1 MVRSYVTRSDYYVT
15 HLGVHVGFM
24 QYDGTSCVIRL
35 CMLRVDLGITSAVRD
50 SLVKITRTYST
61 RVMQSMVDFLELHNI
76 GYDLCIR
83 EITQDD
89 LMHLRAGRKVPSHV
103 RAAARTYFKEK
114 KGSVHDEAYMKE
126 FTRRPFMDVIYLY
139 YLGM

>member
-1 MVRSYVTRSDYYVT
+1 MVKSYVTRSGYYVT
-15 HLGVHVGFM
+15 HLGVHIGFM

-35 CMLRVDLGITSAVRD
+35 CMLRIDLGITSAARD
-50 SLVKITRTYST
+50 SLVEISRAYKTQ
-61 RVMQSMVDFLELHNI
+61 VMQRMADFLEFHNI

-89 LMHLRAGRKVPSHV
+89 LAHLSAGRKVPSHV
-103 RAAARTYFKEK
+103 RAAARTYISER

>member
-1 MVRSYVTRSDYYVT
+1 
-15 HLGVHVGFM
+15 M
-24 QYDGTSCVIRL
+24 QR
-35 CMLRVDLGITSAVRD
+35 MAE
-50 SLVKITRTYST
+50 
-61 RVMQSMVDFLELHNI
+61 FLEFHNI

-89 LMHLRAGRKVPSHV
+89 LVHLSAGRKVPSHV
-103 RAAARTYFKEK
+103 RAAARTYISER